1 MAQGEDHGAEIGA
14 RFKRWGEMTEAE
26 QDEICAQMARDWKGN
41 LLAGYAT
48 IHYHDRSNRGE
59 QK

>member
-26 QDEICAQMARDWKGN
+26 QDAM
-41 LLAGYAT
+41 LAGYAT
-48 IHYHDRSNRGE
+48 IHYHPVRTPDE
-59 QK
+59 D

>member
-14 RFKRWGEMTEAE
+14 RFKRWGDMTEAE
-26 QDEICAQMARDWKGN
+26 QDAICAKMAADWKGN

-48 IHYHDRSNRGE
+48 IHYHPVRKPDAD
-59 QK
+59 